1 MKPFLI
7 VLCTMAMIETTVLAK
22 HSSAGQTPPQ
32 NQDEQKKRKEQE
44 RENQK
49 KRFDA
54 VQAVMEAKD
63 KNHDRS
69 LSLEEYV
76 DGEADA
82 AAAAKAFDKFNKNK
96 DRFLSKGELVAALG
110 L

>member
-7 VLCTMAMIETTVLAK
+7 VLCTMAWIETIVLVNHA
-22 HSSAGQTPPQ
+22 SAAQTAQ
-32 NQDEQKKRKEQE
+32 QKQDAHKQQKEQE

-54 VQAVMEAKD
+54 VQAVMKAKD
-63 KNHDRS
+63 KNHDGS
-69 LSLEEYV
+69 LSLEEYI

-96 DRFLSKGELVAALG
+96 DRFLSKAELAASLEQ
-110 L
+110 